1 MRQTTLYQKFG
12 PFSLHPAPRKSTL
25 HGHTQ
30 RPPCTIEQYSVH
42 SHSPS
47 TAHVLFDAN
56 QKLSI
61 AVMLAVT
68 QLDELMV
75 EVRNARL

>member
-12 PFSLHPAPRKSTL
+12 PFSRHPAPRKSAL

-30 RPPCTIEQYSVH
+30 RPPCTATEQYSVH
-42 SHSPS
+42 SQSPS
-47 TAHVLFDAN
+47 TAQVLFDAN
-56 QKLSI
+56 QKVSI

-68 QLDELMV
+68 PSCDGSC
-75 EVRNARL
+75 EVRL